1 MEIIYVSFNVYKLVF
16 FLCYVLRLV
25 EVLFPQLFRMLYIPL
40 EEMFNTNINQILN
53 IQDVEQMM
61 KHK

>member
-40 EEMFNTNINQILN
+40 EEMFNTNINQVLN